1 MDDAPRM
8 HRVPNGRHP
17 YFFENKAIDQLLA
30 MVSALAGE
38 LSVVHERNDALE
50 RILESKGIIDRSELD
65 GFRPD
70 EFAQAER
77 DAWRE
82 ELLSRVYRILEVER
96 TNLARLDTPE
106 RYETVITEL
115 ADSSI

>member
-1 MDDAPRM
+1 M

-50 RILESKGIIDRSELD
+50 RILESKGLLDRSEID
-65 GFRPD
+65 TFRPD
-70 EFAQAER
+70 VEAQ
-77 DAWRE
+77 
-82 ELLSRVYRILEVER
+82 VER

-106 RYETVITEL
+106 RYQTVITEL
-115 ADSSI
+115 ADVNL

>member
-1 MDDAPRM
+1 M

-17 YFFENKAIDQLLA
+17 YFFEDKAIDQLLA

-50 RILESKGIIDRSELD
+50 RVLESRGLLDRRDLD
-65 GFRPD
+65 TFAPD
-70 EFAQAER
+70 AGAQAER

-96 TNLARLDTPE
+96 TNLARMDTPE
-106 RYETVITEL
+106 RYEAVIAEL
-115 ADSSI
+115 ADESV